1 MQGSSKYAQCY
12 TLIKKITAKNKDTY
26 ICFYLSKETQERYH
40 ERLKVLGYNSC
51 QQISETYLKGK
62 LFSAHILEF

>member
-26 ICFYLSKETQERYH
+26 ICFYLSKETQER
-40 ERLKVLGYNSC
+40 
-51 QQISETYLKGK
+51 
-62 LFSAHILEF
+62 